1 MLVLDLASR
10 YSKGG
15 LMPASTPEQIHRLF
29 EEAFNA
35 GDLDGLMELYE
46 PDAALIAQPGSLANG
61 SEQTRAALQ
70 GFLALK
76 GRITLDTKV
85 VVTVGD
91 LAYLAN
97 TWSLTGTGQ
106 TVTPLCLALRRPSG
120 AAPGRRQLALCDR
133 QRLGRSG
140 GHRMTTGARPS
151 PTVAVLCVVA
161 GSGCVER
168 WLDDGGARAT
178 RRG

>member
-1 MLVLDLASR
+1 
-10 YSKGG
+10 
-15 LMPASTPEQIHRLF
+15 MPASTPEQIHRLF

-76 GRITLDTKV
+76 DRITLDTKV

-140 GHRMTTGARPS
+140 GHRIAAHGTLIIELIRCSLPESGA
-151 PTVAVLCVVA
+151 
-161 GSGCVER
+161 G
-168 WLDDGGARAT
+168 RAP
-178 RRG
+178 GFEPHQLVP